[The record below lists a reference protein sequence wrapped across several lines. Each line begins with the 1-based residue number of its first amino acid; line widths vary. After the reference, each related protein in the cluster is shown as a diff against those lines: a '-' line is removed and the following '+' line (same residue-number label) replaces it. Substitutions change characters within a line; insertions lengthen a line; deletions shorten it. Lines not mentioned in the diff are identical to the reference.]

1 MVLDAESDSGLWT
14 RVKRLFGHDDSDD
27 VVEKAIQEARE
38 EGELD
43 PEEGSMLMNVLELNE
58 FLVQDLMTPRT
69 DFACADVTSTVR
81 DVVKIIVESGHSRI
95 PVYRDTRD
103 NIVGMA
109 YAKDLLTFLSNPE
122 TADAPIGEA
131 LREPFFVPETK
142 KVIELL
148 QEFRSRKLHMAIA
161 LDEYGGTSGLVTI
174 EDVIE
179 VIVGDIEDEYDAPKI
194 EEIQDSGNGILLLA
208 GRALLEDLETY
219 GISLQSEEV
228 ETIGGYLSQLAG
240 HVPQAGEQFTLNG
253 RVFTVLEADHKLIR
267 SIKVVPEDMTDG
279 KAEEKGAASAPE
291 GTEER

>member
-1 MVLDAESDSGLWT
+1 MDAESDSGLWT

>member
-1 MVLDAESDSGLWT
+1 MDAESDSGLWT
-14 RVKRLFGHDDSDD
+14 RVKRLFGHDDGDD

-142 KVIELL
+142 KVVELL

-208 GRALLEDLETY
+208 GRALLEDLEKY

-240 HVPQAGEQFTLNG
+240 HVPQAGEQFILNG

-267 SIKVVPEDMTDG
+267 SIKVVPEDMADG
-279 KAEEKGAASAPE
+279 KADERAAASAPE
-291 GTEER
+291 GAEER